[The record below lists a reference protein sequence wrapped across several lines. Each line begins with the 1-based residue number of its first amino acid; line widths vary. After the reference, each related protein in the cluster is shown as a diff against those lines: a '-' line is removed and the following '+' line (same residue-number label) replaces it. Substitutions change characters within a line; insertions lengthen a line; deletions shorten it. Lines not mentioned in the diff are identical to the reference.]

1 MEPKDRDVERLL
13 HLLEDVRRLL
23 VSSLPPA
30 PASRKKLSWEE
41 VWRVSP
47 YVSKTKPRSFKPTN
61 CPNTA
66 VLS

>member
-1 MEPKDRDVERLL
+1 MRPEDRDVERLL

-23 VSSLPPA
+23 VNSLPPA

-47 YVSKTKPRSFKPTN
+47 YASKT
-61 CPNTA
+61 NTQKLQA
-66 VLS
+66 YQLS